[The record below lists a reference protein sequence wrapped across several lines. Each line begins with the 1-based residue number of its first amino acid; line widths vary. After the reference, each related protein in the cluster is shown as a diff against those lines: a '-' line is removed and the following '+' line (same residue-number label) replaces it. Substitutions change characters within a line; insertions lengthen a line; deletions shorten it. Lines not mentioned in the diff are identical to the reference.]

1 MAQDLVTRL
10 TANNTDLKKKLQES
24 KIKVQELEASVKR
37 LNATQKTNQQ
47 TITKLGQAYNKVH
60 KENKL
65 LKQFESLNIMLP
77 NMGNGFGSLST
88 MIGKITPQTAAAT
101 AAFAMLSKGVSD
113 NTRFNKEL
121 AVSLSALKAITGD
134 STEAMNTYREAAIQ
148 MGRTTPQTASQVA
161 EAFKTIAQMKPE
173 LTKNKQGLIDVTE
186 ASLALANA
194 QGTDVATAADI
205 VTRALNVYGQ
215 SARYANQYVNVLAAG
230 CRNGSGDI
238 EWLGNAFGKAGATV
252 KAVGM
257 SYEDTI
263 TTLELLSRRIK
274 DSTSAGAQLRNVLI
288 YLEKT
293 NDDELRPSVVG
304 ISQALKNL
312 ADREYDLNTI
322 TNIFKKQNIEAA
334 TTLIEY
340 AGEFDNLREKVT
352 GTNTAFEMA
361 QTRQD
366 NLTGAINRLD
376 SAWQSFMLSLGNSDG
391 VLAAITDGLA
401 NMINAWAGV
410 SDVYNNAFSK
420 SKDKTDKI
428 LFDLAVEFAEKGN
441 DKEEIKK
448 QLQQKIAE
456 RKKYL
461 EGQIARAEKDRKH
474 AVLAVAA
481 GRNDSPRMYAN
492 QIEEYTAQLDAL
504 STKAS
509 QIDLIVSDAFQDI
522 ESKKQN
528 ATLAIA
534 QQFDLEEASITELK
548 QHLKE
553 LKKQRD
559 NTNDTAQLIKYNSLI
574 SECQA
579 RIDTLTGKATK
590 QNKEAKSYAEG
601 TVGWFTQQIQLLN
614 EQINESGDKSIIS
627 QLQTKIEEYKKI
639 IDDLQGKT
647 VEIKPEIPAGSLKD
661 LQEKLSKAIEQIKL
675 ATDDETIKVLKETI
689 EVLQKQI
696 AELEAKLGLSHTSGS
711 GTVLSDVEQM
721 NQALSSTGEI
731 ISNVGNA
738 FSMLGEDAGNAM
750 SAICNSI
757 QTVMQAIIQYQSVAD
772 AASKAQVA
780 NKTAEA
786 SANASAAIAGGT
798 ASAASLPFPYNIAA
812 IAVVI
817 GAIITALSNMSKF
830 ATGGIVGGNSLSG
843 DNNIVRVNSG
853 EMILNKHQ
861 QANLFRMINSGVSGN
876 SGNVTF
882 KISGKDL
889 VGTLNNY
896 NSRTG
901 KIL

>member
-24 KIKVQELEASVKR
+24 KVKVQELEASVKR
-37 LNATQKTNQQ
+37 LNATQKVNQQ

-65 LKQFESLNIMLP
+65 LKQFQSLNSMLP

-88 MIGKITPQTAAAT
+88 MIGKITPQAAAAT

-113 NTRFNKEL
+113 NIKYNKEL
-121 AVSLSALKAITGD
+121 DVSLSALKAITGD

-161 EAFKTIAQMKPE
+161 DAFKTIAQMKPE
-173 LTKNKQGLIDVTE
+173 LTSSKQGLIEVTE

-205 VTRALNVYGQ
+205 VTRALNVYGV
-215 SARYANQYVNVLAAG
+215 SARYAAQYSNVLAAG

-293 NDDELRPSVVG
+293 NDNELRPSVVG

-312 ADREYDLNTI
+312 ADRQYDLNTI

-361 QTRQD
+361 QTRQE

-376 SAWQSFMLSLGNSDG
+376 SAWQSFILSLGNSNG
-391 VLAAITDGLA
+391 VIAKITDALA
-401 NMINAWAGV
+401 NMINGWAGV
-410 SDVYNNAFSK
+410 SEAK
-420 SKDKTDKI
+420 TKAIQASKDKTDKI
-428 LFDLAVEFAEKGN
+428 LFNLATELAEKGS
-441 DKEEIKK
+441 DKEEIKRELEK
-448 QLQQKIAE
+448 KIAD
-456 RKKYL
+456 RRKYL
-461 EGQIARAEKDRKH
+461 EEQLEKATKKYNSISHNNYQKQGEKNIAAL
-474 AVLAVAA
+474 VV
-481 GRNDSPRMYAN
+481 SQY
-492 QIEEYTAQLDAL
+492 QAQLEAL
-504 STKAS
+504 GSKADEVD
-509 QIDLIVSDAFQDI
+509 IIISDAFQSI
-522 ESKKQN
+522 ANKTQN
-528 ATLAIA
+528 AALAISE
-534 QQFDLEEASITELK
+534 QFDLETASITELK
-548 QHLKE
+548 KHLKD

-559 NTNDTAQLIKYNSLI
+559 NTNDTAQILKYNALI
-574 SECQA
+574 TECQNK
-579 RIDTLTGKATK
+579 INELIGKTTK
-590 QNKEAKSYAEG
+590 QGKEAKSYAEG

-817 GAIITALSNMSKF
+817 GAIISALSNMSKF

>member
-65 LKQFESLNIMLP
+65 LKQFQSLNIMLP

-173 LTKNKQGLIDVTE
+173 LTNNKQGLIDVTE

-461 EGQIARAEKDRKH
+461 EGQIARAEKGRKH

-481 GRNDSPRMYAN
+481 GRNDSPEMYAN

-579 RIDTLTGKATK
+579 KIDTLTGKTTK
-590 QNKEAKSYAEG
+590 QGKEAKSYAEG

-817 GAIITALSNMSKF
+817 GAIISALSNMSKF